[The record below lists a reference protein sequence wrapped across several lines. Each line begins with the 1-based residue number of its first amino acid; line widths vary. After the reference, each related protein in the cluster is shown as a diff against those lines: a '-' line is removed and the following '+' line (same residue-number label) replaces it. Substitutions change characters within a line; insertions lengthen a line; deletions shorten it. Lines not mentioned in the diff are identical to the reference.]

1 MPKREWEEKTDEE
14 RVSDEE
20 GEDKWRLEEDEEEEV
35 DEADLAQLPGVNKA
49 LAERLKE
56 EGYNSLWDISMA
68 DIDDL
73 VESVGITMEL
83 ATKIIAETDELLG
96 IRR

>member
-1 MPKREWEEKTDEE
+1 MSKRKWEEKTDEE
-14 RVSDEE
+14 RMPDGEE
-20 GEDKWRLEEDEEEEV
+20 EDKWRLEEDEEEEV
-35 DEADLAQLPGVNKA
+35 DESDLAQLPGVNKA

-83 ATKIIAETDELLG
+83 ATKIIAEADELLG
-96 IRR
+96 IG